1 MHMKKM
7 MTLLA
12 AGSLALAAQALT
24 LSVKDVKIAQRYPWN
39 GLVDIDYTVVC
50 DDADADVYV
59 YPVGYDVDMNVS
71 VAPRTLTG
79 DGANGKAVK
88 AGTHRMTW
96 NMATDMGANYN
107 RAKFSMKIHAY
118 ANAAPYLVI
127 DLSAGSNAEKY
138 EVSYLSEMPAASWP
152 LEYKTTKLVLKLV
165 VPGTFMMGSLEEEVG
180 HNYAGT
186 SYNDETRHQVTL
198 TQPFYMGVFELTQQ
212 QYNLVMGSNPS
223 NYKGDSRPVECVS
236 YNTIRG
242 STLGAAWPN
251 HRQVDASSFM
261 GKLRSRTGLT
271 FDLPTEAQ
279 WEYTCRAGT
288 DSALNS
294 GLDIT
299 NTYRSVQLNDVARYG
314 GNISDG
320 KGGYGQHT
328 EVGSYRPNAWGFYD
342 MHGNVAEWCL
352 DWWDKMSASSVTDP
366 VGKVTG
372 SYRLMRGGSW
382 YHYYLSDREYTPYA
396 GTAGACR
403 SAYRSNNYG
412 GYWQIYSYPNSADFY
427 IGFRVCCL
435 PAE

>member
-1 MHMKKM
+1 MNATKA
-7 MTLLA
+7 MTMLA
-12 AGSLALAAQALT
+12 AVAVGLSAQALT
-24 LSVKDVKIAQRYPWN
+24 LAVKDVKIAQRYPWN

-96 NMATDMGANYN
+96 DMGTDMGPNYN
-107 RAKFSMKIHAY
+107 RAKFSMKMHAY

-127 DLSAGSNAEKY
+127 DLSAGANADKY
-138 EVSYLSEMPAASWP
+138 EISYLSEMPAASWP

-165 VPGTFMMGSLEEEVG
+165 VPGTFMMGSPAEEVG
-180 HNYAGT
+180 HNYNS

-223 NYKGDSRPVECVS
+223 NYKGESRPVEYVS
-236 YNTIRG
+236 YEDIRG

-288 DSALNS
+288 DSALNN
-294 GLDIT
+294 GLEIT
-299 NTYRSVQLNDVARYG
+299 NTTRSVQLNDIARYA
-314 GNISDG
+314 GNTSDG
-320 KGGYGQHT
+320 RGGYSQHT

-352 DWWDKMSASSVTDP
+352 DWWGNVSASSVTDP
-366 VGKVTG
+366 LGKTTG
-372 SYRLMRGGSW
+372 SYRLVRGGSW
-382 YHYYLSDREYTPYA
+382 YDDRGYGYTGNA
-396 GTAGACR
+396 ACCR
-403 SAYRSNNYG
+403 SSYRVNYTYNYG
-412 GYWQIYSYPNSADFY
+412 RPTPSNRAIYS
-427 IGFRVCCL
+427 GFRVCCL